1 MSDRDSIK
9 SLDAKEFEVVWKFYT
24 EIGALERHF
33 NQLQNHYRTLAS
45 TWLLAAF
52 AAIGFLI
59 SQQGLIVS
67 IDVLL
72 LVAGIGIAA
81 GIGITLLWNL
91 DLMAYHPLL
100 FAYFSEGLNLEREY
114 TWLPQARTNIRK
126 RMKGRGVTDRISLF
140 YIAAETVTLAIAGF
154 SLAYW
159 SYKYG
164 IIIVVMIAVLWSL
177 LIAILGLYMFCSARR
192 VTKPTPD
199 EDKQLAAKVKSK
211 FRTKADG

>member
-72 LVAGIGIAA
+72 
-81 GIGITLLWNL
+81 
-91 DLMAYHPLL
+91 
-100 FAYFSEGLNLEREY
+100 
-114 TWLPQARTNIRK
+114 
-126 RMKGRGVTDRISLF
+126 
-140 YIAAETVTLAIAGF
+140 
-154 SLAYW
+154 
-159 SYKYG
+159 SYD
-164 IIIVVMIAVLWSL
+164 
-177 LIAILGLYMFCSARR
+177 RR
-192 VTKPTPD
+192 VVVVVDGCTRPVYVPLSSACD
-199 EDKQLAAKVKSK
+199 
-211 FRTKADG
+211 RTYPGRR